1 MNKTHARKD
10 VIMEIERKFLI
21 KEDAFDL
28 NAYNYVELQQAYIST
43 SPVIRVRSK
52 STHSAGAC
60 DTADTYTE
68 YILTVKSQGM
78 LSRQE
83 FELSLDE
90 IDYLNLLKKAEGNI
104 ITKRRYL
111 IPLGNELTLELDYF
125 KDLFEGL
132 VMGEIE
138 FASEEDAEKYNLPDF
153 VIREVTYDKRYH
165 NSNMS
170 LMPHAEISDLI
181 VLSH

>member
-1 MNKTHARKD
+1 
-10 VIMEIERKFLI
+10 MEIERKFLI
-21 KEDAFDL
+21 KEAAFDL

-52 STHSAGAC
+52 SAHSAGAC
-60 DTADTYTE
+60 SSADTHTE
-68 YILTVKSQGM
+68 YILTVKSKGM

-83 FELSLDE
+83 FELSLE
-90 IDYLNLLKKAEGNI
+90 EADYLNLLKKAEGNV
-104 ITKRRYL
+104 ITKRRYI
-111 IPLGNELTLELDYF
+111 IPLEDGLILELDYF
-125 KDLFEGL
+125 KDLFQGL

-138 FASEEDAEKYNLPDF
+138 FASEEDAQKFNLPDF
-153 VIREVTYDKRYH
+153 IIREVTYDKRYH

-170 LMPHAEISDLI
+170 MMPPAEISDLI